1 VKISTGIIIVGG
13 VAFVSI
19 VMAMALIVITGHDL
33 TGFSLAF
40 GTVCTSAT
48 GFIAVLRIQRKQ
60 NEQIDIVKKQTNG
73 TLTKLLMEKAVA
85 EMRVSKALSK
95 LNERDAT
102 AVLAQTLSQD
112 QVKEALRSSN
122 IHVTETV
129 TAND

>member
-48 GFIAVLRIQRKQ
+48 GFIAILRIQRKQ

-73 TLTKLLMEKAVA
+73 TLTKLLLEKATA
-85 EMRVSKALSK
+85 EMRVSKALTK
-95 LNERDAT
+95 LNERDSND
-102 AVLAQTLSQD
+102 VLGQTLTQD
-112 QVKEALRSSN
+112 QLKEILRASN
-122 IHVTETV
+122 IHVAETV